1 MNTNFGDGG
10 FAVFLSTAISAVF
23 SVVLSLAIELIPP
36 FARWWDTKDD
46 SVKRAIR
53 GWVGLVIAAVTVAF
67 VHFADVYVIDMTST
81 KSVLLA
87 LFTVLSGW
95 VSFVL
100 GGQATFETAYPVLP
114 RKRR

>member
-1 MNTNFGDGG
+1 MDTNFGDKG
-10 FAVFLSTAISAVF
+10 FAAFLSTAISAVF
-23 SVVLSLAIELIPP
+23 SVVLSLAVELVPP
-36 FARWWDTKDD
+36 FAKWWDTKED

-53 GWVGLVIAAVTVAF
+53 GWTGLVIAAVAVAF
-67 VHFADVYVIDMTST
+67 VHFAEIYVVDVTST

-100 GGQATFETAYPVLP
+100 GGQTTFETAYPMLP
-114 RKRR
+114 RKRG